1 MLKSDS
7 SPTSSSPTKCTIRT
21 PTARIPVLRVLA
33 AFLVLLTAAF
43 AQDFTLS
50 DVPFFP
56 SAVAPGGTAS
66 SNVSVGTPVN
76 GSSVDVTLSCQVS
89 PPSDATITA
98 PTCTMSPSTVTT
110 PAGSTAVIT
119 TNATS
124 TAPAATPGLY
134 AITITG
140 TGPSGPL
147 SLPPL
152 NITVLSVSAQFTV
165 TVATAVAPS
174 SVPAGSA
181 AQGTIN
187 VNPLDGYSGT
197 VTLACRSITPLVTIP
212 PICSFNPS
220 SLVIQGNTLSSTLT
234 ITTQGLLVPTS
245 AVAHPPSF
253 YALWLP
259 LPMLAL
265 MGLGAASSRKGARKI
280 WGVLA
285 LFVIAGALML
295 TPACGN
301 STTTTNPNGLTP
313 NNTYTFTL
321 IGVDTNGVTS
331 SNTGTTTTNPTVSL
345 TVTTAPKP

>member
-7 SPTSSSPTKCTIRT
+7 SPSSSSPTKCTIRT

-98 PTCTMSPSTVTT
+98 PTCTMSPSTVTA

-212 PICSFNPS
+212 PICSFNPP
-220 SLVIQGNTLSSTLT
+220 SLVIQGNTFSSTLT

-245 AVAHPPSF
+245 AVAHLLSF

-265 MGLGAASSRKGARKI
+265 MGLGAA
-280 WGVLA
+280 
-285 LFVIAGALML
+285 
-295 TPACGN
+295 
-301 STTTTNPNGLTP
+301 
-313 NNTYTFTL
+313 
-321 IGVDTNGVTS
+321 
-331 SNTGTTTTNPTVSL
+331 
-345 TVTTAPKP
+345 

>member
-1 MLKSDS
+1 
-7 SPTSSSPTKCTIRT
+7 
-21 PTARIPVLRVLA
+21 
-33 AFLVLLTAAF
+33 
-43 AQDFTLS
+43 
-50 DVPFFP
+50 
-56 SAVAPGGTAS
+56 
-66 SNVSVGTPVN
+66 
-76 GSSVDVTLSCQVS
+76 
-89 PPSDATITA
+89 
-98 PTCTMSPSTVTT
+98 MSPSTVTA

-212 PICSFNPS
+212 PICSFNPP

>member
-7 SPTSSSPTKCTIRT
+7 SPSKWNLRT
-21 PTARIPVLRVLA
+21 LTARIPFLRVLA
-33 AFLVLLTAAF
+33 AFLVLLPAAF

-50 DVPFFP
+50 DSPFFP
-56 SAVAPGGTAS
+56 TAVTPGGTAS
-66 SNVSVGTPVN
+66 SNISVGTTGN
-76 GSSVDVTLSCQVS
+76 FTGDVTLSCQVS

-98 PTCTMSPSTVTT
+98 PTCTMSPPTVTP
-110 PAGSTAVIT
+110 PAGSAAVIT

-134 AITITG
+134 SVAITG
-140 TGPSGPL
+140 TGPSTTH
-147 SLPPL
+147 SLAPL

-165 TVATAVAPS
+165 TVAAAVVPS
-174 SVPAGSA
+174 SVPAGSG

-187 VNPLDGYSGT
+187 VNPLDGYSGI

-212 PICSFNPS
+212 PICSFNPPT
-220 SLVIQGNTLSSTLT
+220 VTVNGNTESSTIN
-234 ITTQGLLVPTS
+234 ITTQGLAVPTG
-245 AVAHPPSF
+245 AVAHPRTF

-265 MGLGAASSRKGARKI
+265 IGFGAASSRKGTRKV
-280 WGVLA
+280 WGVLG
-285 LFVIAGALML
+285 LFIVAAALML

-301 STTTTNPNGLTP
+301 STPTTNPNGVTP

-331 SNTGTTTTNPTVSL
+331 SNTGTGGTTTNPTVSL